1 MDPYQ
6 RRLTAVAMAARA
18 RQWPTRLGI
27 GALIALLF
35 FTMTG
40 AAFAAGWV
48 ILYAA
53 LQALE
58 LRVFQAGRRPADWIP
73 SALWSWL
80 AVAFIAV
87 SNSVFGAFAA
97 RQALSSHDLGLVAA
111 ALLIAGAIVNGVI
124 VSAGSR
130 HLTWASIGPQI
141 VCFSALAV
149 ATARSGTP
157 SLETAQIGAASLLF
171 VLAAAAASTQLS
183 RKLKSAEDARRQ
195 AEAANS
201 AKSQFLATM
210 SHEIRTPLN
219 GVVSMVDLLS
229 RSALEPRELEMVKII
244 RGSSETLGALLS
256 DILDMARIEAGEM
269 ALDAAPYHMGDSLRA
284 VCALFSPRAAERG
297 LRLNIDIATEVDRW
311 VVGDQGR
318 LRQVLNNLVSNALK
332 FTEVGQVAVT
342 ARLLSDGFVRLEVAD
357 TGIGFDAGSGANV
370 FDRFQQADGS
380 ITRRF
385 GGTGLGLAICRDLVR
400 LMGGSMGCSSTPG
413 VGSAFWAK
421 VPFHP
426 TEPGAAQAAG
436 EDCASP
442 GRPLRLLVADD
453 HPTNIRV
460 VELILAEIGVDTTAV
475 QDGAAA
481 VAAFRIGGFDMI
493 LMDMQMPVMDGLSA
507 IREIRRLEQEHGT
520 EATPIA
526 VLSAN
531 AMVEHVEAA
540 MKAGA
545 DECLSK
551 PIKPGELI
559 SSVMRLTA

>member
-40 AAFAAGWV
+40 LAFAAGWL

-58 LRVFQAGRRPADWIP
+58 LRLFQAGRRPADWIP
-73 SALWSWL
+73 STLWSWV
-80 AVAFIAV
+80 AVAFIAL

-97 RQALSSHDLGLVAA
+97 RQALSGHDLGLVAG

-130 HLTWASIGPQI
+130 HLTWASIGPQM

-157 SLETAQIGAASLLF
+157 SLETAQIATASLLF

-201 AKSQFLATM
+201 AKSQFLANM

-219 GVVSMVDLLS
+219 GVVSMADLLS
-229 RSALEPRELEMVKII
+229 RSALEPREL
-244 RGSSETLGALLS
+244 
-256 DILDMARIEAGEM
+256 
-269 ALDAAPYHMGDSLRA
+269 
-284 VCALFSPRAAERG
+284 
-297 LRLNIDIATEVDRW
+297 
-311 VVGDQGR
+311 
-318 LRQVLNNLVSNALK
+318 
-332 FTEVGQVAVT
+332 
-342 ARLLSDGFVRLEVAD
+342 
-357 TGIGFDAGSGANV
+357 
-370 FDRFQQADGS
+370 
-380 ITRRF
+380 
-385 GGTGLGLAICRDLVR
+385 
-400 LMGGSMGCSSTPG
+400 
-413 VGSAFWAK
+413 
-421 VPFHP
+421 
-426 TEPGAAQAAG
+426 
-436 EDCASP
+436 
-442 GRPLRLLVADD
+442 
-453 HPTNIRV
+453 
-460 VELILAEIGVDTTAV
+460 LAEIGVDTAAV
-475 QDGAAA
+475 HNGAEA
-481 VAAFRIGGFDMI
+481 VAAFRAGGFGMI

-531 AMVEHVEAA
+531 AMAEHVEAA

-545 DECLSK
+545 NECLPK
-551 PIKPGELI
+551 PIKPAELI
-559 SSVMRLTA
+559 ASVGRLTA